1 MDALA
6 VSPCA
11 RNLYRPSLEIV
22 RGEYSYVYNDP
33 YYRYVGFYANVYL
46 LSSVSVQLVF
56 RWERCTRFYVLTF
69 RFSIL

>member
-1 MDALA
+1 MSVVSLFYKRRVYYMDALA
-6 VSPCA
+6 VSPCT

-56 RWERCTRFYVLTF
+56 RWE
-69 RFSIL
+69 